1 LRLVENRPRAF
12 DQYLDVVHLNPFFLV
27 TSLLPSLSQPDFVVK
42 LVMDTKKAVIPVK
55 GMTCVNCAAAIQ
67 KDISRLA
74 GVQSAN
80 VNYANEKAVIEFDPA
95 VIGLNKFVVSIH
107 DSGYQAVTETAF
119 IPIIDLDVSRSKELE
134 RIASAIDGV
143 LKAIV
148 NPAAGTVEVEYLPG
162 QIGLRDIK
170 RAVEKSGF
178 RLPPH
183 IEGRSVLDIE
193 KEARERELAEI
204 RNKLI
209 VSAILSSFV
218 MIGSF
223 QDMLP
228 FITILPRQIMWYILF
243 LLATPVQ
250 FWAGRHFYQNAW
262 ASIKHGSTNMNTL
275 VVVGTTAAYG
285 YSVLLTFFP
294 ALFDIHVAH
303 GGAYYD
309 TATMIITLI
318 LFGKF
323 LEARA
328 KARAGEAIKTL
339 MGLQPRTARVM
350 REGKEQDIP
359 IEDVEAGD
367 LVMVRPGEKV
377 PVDGLVRTG
386 NSSIDEA
393 MLTGESLPVE
403 KKTGDLVIGA
413 TVNKTG
419 TFTFEATKV
428 GKDTML
434 AQIIR
439 LVQEAQG
446 SKAPIQRLADTI
458 SSIFVPTVISIGL
471 ITFCTWYFFG
481 PMEMKFTFALVNF
494 IAVLII
500 ACPCA
505 MGLATPTAIMVGTG
519 KGAEQ
524 GILFK
529 NAESLE
535 RAQKIDTI
543 VIDKTGTLTRGEPT
557 VTNVLLDTL
566 SEQELLF
573 LAGSAEKGSEHPLGG
588 AIVRRAIE
596 KGISLEQADIF
607 EALPGHGIRAV
618 MNGREIILGNE
629 RLMSDRKIDFNN
641 LLLDAEKLSAH
652 GKTPMFVAVD
662 GKASGIIA
670 VADTVKEHS
679 KEAVAGLKALGLEV
693 VMLTGDN
700 RRTARAIADELGI
713 TRVLAEVLPQDKL
726 DTVKKLQAEGRVVA
740 MVGDGIN
747 DAPALT
753 QADIGI
759 AIGTGTDVAI
769 EASDITLIKDDLRVV
784 STAMRLSRRTMQTIK
799 MNLFWAFFYNIIGI
813 PVAAGVLYPLLG
825 TAGLLNPMYASAAMA
840 FSSVSVVSNSLR
852 LKRFS

>member
-1 LRLVENRPRAF
+1 ME
-12 DQYLDVVHLNPFFLV
+12 
-27 TSLLPSLSQPDFVVK
+27 
-42 LVMDTKKAVIPVK
+42 TKKAVIPVK

-67 KDISRLA
+67 KDISKLA
-74 GVQSAN
+74 GVQNAN

-95 VIGLNKFVVSIH
+95 VVGLEQFISSIH
-107 DSGYQAVTETAF
+107 ESGYQAITETVF
-119 IPIIDLDVSRSKELE
+119 IPIIDLDVSRSQELE
-134 RIASAIDGV
+134 RVTGAIDGV
-143 LKAIV
+143 LKAVV
-148 NPAAGTVEVEYLPG
+148 NPAAGTAEVEYIPG
-162 QIGLRDIK
+162 QIGLRDI
-170 RAVEKSGF
+170 RRTIEKAGF
-178 RLPPH
+178 RVPRQ
-183 IEGRSVLDIE
+183 IEGRSALDIE
-193 KEARERELAEI
+193 KEARERELSEI

-209 VSAILSSFV
+209 VSAVLSGLV

-228 FITILPRQIMWYILF
+228 FIAIFSRQTMWYILF

-275 VVVGTTAAYG
+275 VVVGTSAAYG
-285 YSVLLTFFP
+285 YSVVLTFFP
-294 ALFDIHVAH
+294 AVFGPHGAH

-318 LFGKF
+318 LFGKY

-328 KARAGEAIKTL
+328 KSRAGEAIKKL
-339 MGLQPRTARVM
+339 MGLQPRTARVV
-350 REGKEQDIP
+350 RGGKELDIP
-359 IEDVEAGD
+359 IEDVESGD
-367 LVMVRPGEKV
+367 LVTVRPGEKI
-377 PVDGLVRTG
+377 PVDGVVRNG
-386 NSSIDEA
+386 YSSIDEA

-403 KKTGDLVIGA
+403 KKTGDAIIGA
-413 TVNKTG
+413 TINRTG

-434 AQIIR
+434 SQIIR
-439 LVQEAQG
+439 MVQEAQG

-471 ITFCTWYFFG
+471 VTFCIWYFFG
-481 PMEMKFTFALVNF
+481 PTETRFTFALVNF

-543 VIDKTGTLTRGEPT
+543 VLDKTGTLTRGEPT
-557 VTNVLLDTL
+557 VTDVMPDTI
-566 SEQELLF
+566 SEQEILF
-573 LAGSAEKGSEHPLGG
+573 LAGSAEKGSEHPLGE
-588 AIVRRAIE
+588 AIVRKALE
-596 KGISLEQADIF
+596 NGIALEQAEMF

-618 MNGREIILGNE
+618 VKGKEIILGNE
-629 RLMSDRKIDFNN
+629 RLMADREIDFKDQ
-641 LLLDAEKLSAH
+641 LVKAEKISAH

-662 GKASGIIA
+662 GKAAGIIA

-679 KEAVAGLKALGLEV
+679 KEAVARLKALGLEV

-700 RRTARAIADELGI
+700 RRTALAIADEVGI
-713 TRVLAEVLPQDKL
+713 TRVLAEVLPQDKM

-769 EASDITLIKDDLRVV
+769 EASDVTLIKDDLRAVAI
-784 STAMRLSRRTMQTIK
+784 AMRLSRRTMQTIK

-813 PVAAGVLYPLLG
+813 PVAAGILYPFFG

-840 FSSVSVVSNSLR
+840 FSSVSVITNSLR
-852 LKRFS
+852 LKRFA

>member
-1 LRLVENRPRAF
+1 ME
-12 DQYLDVVHLNPFFLV
+12 
-27 TSLLPSLSQPDFVVK
+27 
-42 LVMDTKKAVIPVK
+42 TKKAVIPVK

-67 KDISRLA
+67 KDISRLV

-80 VNYANEKAVIEFDPA
+80 VNYANEKAVVEFDPA
-95 VIGLNKFVVSIH
+95 VTGLDKFISSIH
-107 DSGYQAVTETAF
+107 ESGYQAVTETVF
-119 IPIIDLDVSRSKELE
+119 MPIIDLDVSRSQELGRLTE
-134 RIASAIDGV
+134 EIDGV
-143 LKAIV
+143 LKAVV
-148 NPAAGTVEVEYLPG
+148 NPAAGTVEIEYVPG
-162 QIGLRDIK
+162 QIGLRDIR
-170 RAVEKSGF
+170 RAIEKAGF
-178 RLPPH
+178 RVPQQ
-183 IEGRSVLDIE
+183 IEGRSALDIE
-193 KEARERELAEI
+193 KEARKRELAEI

-209 VSAILSSFV
+209 VSAALSALV

-228 FITILPRQIMWYILF
+228 FISILPRRTMWFILF
-243 LLATPVQ
+243 LLASPVQ

-275 VVVGTTAAYG
+275 VVVGTSAAYG
-285 YSVLLTFFP
+285 YSVVLTFFP
-294 ALFDIHVAH
+294 SLLGHQGTH
-303 GGAYYD
+303 GGVYYD

-318 LFGKF
+318 LFGKY

-328 KARAGEAIKTL
+328 KSRAGEAIKKL
-339 MGLQPRTARVM
+339 MGLQPRTARVV
-350 REGKEQDIP
+350 REGKELDIP

-367 LVMVRPGEKV
+367 LVMVRPGEKI
-377 PVDGLVRTG
+377 PVDGVIRTG
-386 NSSIDEA
+386 YSSIDEA

-403 KKTGDLVIGA
+403 KKTGDTVIGA
-413 TVNKTG
+413 TINKTG

-434 AQIIR
+434 SQIIR
-439 LVQEAQG
+439 MVQEAQG
-446 SKAPIQRLADTI
+446 SKAPIQRLADYI
-458 SSIFVPTVISIGL
+458 SSIFVPTVISIG
-471 ITFCTWYFFG
+471 IVTFGIWYFFG
-481 PMEMKFTFALVNF
+481 PVETRFTFALVNF

-543 VIDKTGTLTRGEPT
+543 VLDKTGTLTRGEPM
-557 VTNVLLDTL
+557 VTDVIRDIM
-566 SEQELLF
+566 SEREILF
-573 LAGSAEKGSEHPLGG
+573 FAGSAEKGSEHPLGE
-588 AIVRRAIE
+588 AIVRNALEKDIE
-596 KGISLEQADIF
+596 LEQADEF
-607 EALPGHGIRAV
+607 EALPGHGIRAALKGKEV
-618 MNGREIILGNE
+618 ILGNV
-629 RLMSDRKIDFNN
+629 RLMSDRKINFGK
-641 LLLDAEKLSAH
+641 LLKEAERLSAL

-662 GKASGIIA
+662 GKAAGIIA
-670 VADTVKEHS
+670 VADTVKDHS
-679 KEAVAGLKALGLEV
+679 KEAVAKLKALGLEV

-700 RRTARAIADELGI
+700 RRTAQAIADELGI
-713 TRVLAEVLPQDKL
+713 TRVLAEVLPQDKMN
-726 DTVKKLQAEGRVVA
+726 TVKKLQSEGSIVA

-769 EASDITLIKDDLRVV
+769 EASDVTLIKDDLRVV
-784 STAMRLSRRTMQTIK
+784 AVAMRLSRRTMQTIR

-813 PVAAGVLYPLLG
+813 PVAAGVLYPFLG
-825 TAGLLNPMYASAAMA
+825 AAGLLNPMYASAAMA

-852 LKRFS
+852 LRRFS

>member
-1 LRLVENRPRAF
+1 ME
-12 DQYLDVVHLNPFFLV
+12 
-27 TSLLPSLSQPDFVVK
+27 
-42 LVMDTKKAVIPVK
+42 TKKAVIPVK

-67 KDISRLA
+67 KDISKLV

-80 VNYANEKAVIEFDPA
+80 VNYANEKAVVEFDPA
-95 VIGLNKFVVSIH
+95 VTGLKKFISSIH
-107 DSGYQAVTETAF
+107 ESGYRAVTESVL
-119 IPIIDLDVSRSKELE
+119 IPVIDLDVSRSKELE
-134 RIASAIDGV
+134 HIAGAIDGV
-143 LKAIV
+143 LRAVV
-148 NPAAGTVEVEYLPG
+148 NPAAGTVELEYVPG
-162 QIGLRDIK
+162 QIGLRDIR
-170 RAVEKSGF
+170 RAIEKSGF
-178 RLPPH
+178 RVPQQ
-183 IEGRSVLDIE
+183 IEGRSALDIE
-193 KEARERELAEI
+193 KEARERELSEI

-209 VSAILSSFV
+209 VSAVLSALV

-228 FITILPRQIMWYILF
+228 FITILPRQTMWYILF

-275 VVVGTTAAYG
+275 VVVGTSAAYG
-285 YSVLLTFFP
+285 YSVVLTFFP
-294 ALFDIHVAH
+294 ELLGHQGAH

-309 TATMIITLI
+309 TATTIITLI

-328 KARAGEAIKTL
+328 KTRAGEAIKKL
-339 MGLQPRTARVM
+339 MGLQPRTARVV
-350 REGKEQDIP
+350 RDGKELDIP

-367 LVMVRPGEKV
+367 LVMVRPGEKI
-377 PVDGLVRTG
+377 PVDGIIRNG
-386 NSSIDEA
+386 YSSIDEA

-403 KKTGDLVIGA
+403 KKTGDVVIGA
-413 TVNKTG
+413 TINKTG
-419 TFTFEATKV
+419 AFTFEATKV

-434 AQIIR
+434 SQIIR
-439 LVQEAQG
+439 MVQEAQG
-446 SKAPIQRLADTI
+446 SKAPIQRLADYI
-458 SSIFVPTVISIGL
+458 SSIFVPTVIAIGL
-471 ITFCTWYFFG
+471 VTFCIWYFFG
-481 PMEMKFTFALVNF
+481 PTETRFTFALVNF

-543 VIDKTGTLTRGEPT
+543 VLDKTGTLTRGEPT
-557 VTNVLLDTL
+557 VTDIIRNSM
-566 SEQELLF
+566 SEREILLF
-573 LAGSAEKGSEHPLGG
+573 AGSAEKGSEHPLGE
-588 AIVRRAIE
+588 AIVRKAVEMNIV
-596 KGISLEQADIF
+596 LEQADEF
-607 EALPGHGIRAV
+607 ESLPGQGIRAV
-618 MNGREIILGNE
+618 LKGKEIILGNE
-629 RLMSDRKIDFNN
+629 RLMTDRKIDFGK
-641 LLLDAEKLSAH
+641 LLKDAETLSSH

-662 GKASGIIA
+662 NKAEGIIA
-670 VADTVKEHS
+670 VADTVKDHS
-679 KEAVAGLKALGLEV
+679 REAVAGIKALGLEV

-700 RRTARAIADELGI
+700 SRTAQAIADELGI
-713 TRVLAEVLPQDKL
+713 TRVLAEVLPQDKM
-726 DTVKKLQAEGRVVA
+726 DTVKKLQSEGRVVA

-769 EASDITLIKDDLRVV
+769 EASDVTLIKDDLRVV
-784 STAMRLSRRTMQTIK
+784 ATAMRLSRRTMQTIR

-813 PVAAGVLYPLLG
+813 PVAAGVLYPFLG

>member
-1 LRLVENRPRAF
+1 ME
-12 DQYLDVVHLNPFFLV
+12 
-27 TSLLPSLSQPDFVVK
+27 
-42 LVMDTKKAVIPVK
+42 TKKAVIPVK

-80 VNYANEKAVIEFDPA
+80 VNYANEKAVVEFDPA
-95 VIGLNKFVVSIH
+95 VTGLDKFISSIH
-107 DSGYQAVTETAF
+107 ESGYQAVTETVF
-119 IPIIDLDVSRSKELE
+119 IPIIDLDVSRSQELE
-134 RIASAIDGV
+134 RIAGVIDGV
-143 LKAIV
+143 LKAVV
-148 NPAAGTVEVEYLPG
+148 NPAAGTVEVEYVPG
-162 QIGLRDIK
+162 QIGLRDI
-170 RAVEKSGF
+170 RRSIEKSGF
-178 RLPPH
+178 RVPQQ
-183 IEGRSVLDIE
+183 IEGRSALDIE
-193 KEARERELAEI
+193 KDARERELSEI

-209 VSAILSSFV
+209 VSAVLSALV

-228 FITILPRQIMWYILF
+228 FITILPRQTMWYILF

-275 VVVGTTAAYG
+275 VVVGTSAAYG
-285 YSVLLTFFP
+285 YSVVLTFFP
-294 ALFDIHVAH
+294 ALLGLHGAH

-318 LFGKF
+318 LFGKY

-328 KARAGEAIKTL
+328 KTRAGEAIKKL
-339 MGLQPRTARVM
+339 MGLQPRIARVV
-350 REGKEQDIP
+350 REGNELDIP

-367 LVMVRPGEKV
+367 LVMVRPGEKI
-377 PVDGLVRTG
+377 PVDGVIRNG
-386 NSSIDEA
+386 YSSIDEA

-403 KKTGDLVIGA
+403 KKTGDVVIGA
-413 TVNKTG
+413 TINKTG
-419 TFTFEATKV
+419 AFTFEATKV

-434 AQIIR
+434 SQIIR
-439 LVQEAQG
+439 MVQEAQG
-446 SKAPIQRLADTI
+446 SKAPIQRLADYI

-471 ITFCTWYFFG
+471 VTFCIWYFFG
-481 PMEMKFTFALVNF
+481 PAETRFTFALVNF

-543 VIDKTGTLTRGEPT
+543 VLDKTGTLTRGEPM
-557 VTNVLLDTL
+557 VTDIIRDGM
-566 SEQELLF
+566 SEQEILLF
-573 LAGSAEKGSEHPLGG
+573 AGSAEKGSEHPLGE
-588 AIVRRAIE
+588 AIVRKAIE
-596 KGISLEQADIF
+596 MNIVLEQADEF
-607 EALPGHGIRAV
+607 EALPGHGIRA
-618 MNGREIILGNE
+618 MLKGNEIILGNE
-629 RLMSDRKIDFNN
+629 RLMSERKIDFGK
-641 LLLDAEKLSAH
+641 LLGEAERLSAL
-652 GKTPMFVAVD
+652 GKTPMFIAVD
-662 GKASGIIA
+662 GKAAGIIA
-670 VADTVKEHS
+670 VADTVKDHS
-679 KEAVAGLKALGLEV
+679 KEAVTGLKALGLEV

-700 RRTARAIADELGI
+700 RRTAQAIADELGI
-713 TRVLAEVLPQDKL
+713 TRVLAEVLPQDKM
-726 DTVKKLQAEGRVVA
+726 DTVKKLQSEGRVVA

-769 EASDITLIKDDLRVV
+769 EASDVTLIKDDLRVV
-784 STAMRLSRRTMQTIK
+784 ATAMRLSRRTMQTIR

-813 PVAAGVLYPLLG
+813 PVAAGVLYPFLG
-825 TAGLLNPMYASAAMA
+825 AAGLLNPMYASAAMA

-852 LKRFS
+852 LRKFS